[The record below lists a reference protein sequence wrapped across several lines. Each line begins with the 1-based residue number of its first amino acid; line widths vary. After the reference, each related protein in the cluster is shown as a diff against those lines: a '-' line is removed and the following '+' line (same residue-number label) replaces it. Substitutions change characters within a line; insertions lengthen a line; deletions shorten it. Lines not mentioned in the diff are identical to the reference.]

1 MATFSWLHLTD
12 LHLGMAEQVAF
23 MPAIRDRFFEDL
35 KRLHE
40 KCGPW
45 DFVLFTGDLT
55 QRASSEEFKKV
66 DEFLAKLWDLFGELG
81 SGNPSLLAVPGNHD
95 LVRPRPREPEVMV
108 LRNDWATDRELRSE
122 FWTEPESRYRNTVNN
137 AFANYAEWWKRLTH
151 KPPVQPGIL
160 PGDFSAV
167 IEKERASLGIVGLN
181 TAFLQLTGGDYKGKL
196 AVDPRQF
203 QSVCDDNGPEWVK
216 KHNACLLL
224 THHPP
229 DWLNPD
235 SKKDLIAEI
244 AGNDYFAVHFFG
256 HMHESRYK
264 SEKVGGAAALR
275 ASQGTSLFG
284 LEYFD
289 EDRRLERRH
298 GYCAGRI
305 ELEGEKGSLVHWPRE
320 AYRPA
325 DQWNF
330 AADAIDF
337 VLTNEC
343 TEAEEFPLLKSFEAD
358 QQPAQ
363 IAKEGVQ
370 MPLKLSTPF
379 PNRWAVLVGINDYQQ
394 GFTPLHYCRQDVI
407 ALAQVLRE
415 SLKFENVFEIH
426 EEAPVKPER
435 EAIIRKIAE
444 IRDSGEVKPD
454 DLFLFYFSGH
464 GINEG
469 GRDYLLPIGASPGD
483 VETLGIRVG
492 DLAKSLKKTK
502 CNNIVMFIDACR
514 DAIAGGKGTASIGE
528 DSKVLFADAGLVS
541 FFSCR
546 PTDRSFEIE
555 RLGHGSFT
563 YCLLQAI
570 EEGLTTI
577 SKVNTYLQ
585 KNVPQ
590 INTRYEKPAQQPYVW
605 PEVPDNDLEVFFNPV
620 RSAEPVGELAK
631 LINELVKLHSDRHI
645 EGGDFFKCVGFID
658 QIRDKDQLD
667 QIEET
672 KLSAIKGLCSGW
684 KLATFREVWEST
696 ESRRPLAPQYRKPIR
711 RK

>member
-1 MATFSWLHLTD
+1 MTTFSWLHLTD
-12 LHLGMAEQVAF
+12 LHLGMAEQVPF

-40 KCGPW
+40 NCGPW

-55 QRASSEEFKKV
+55 QRASSEDFEKV

-81 SGNPSLLAVPGNHD
+81 SGKPALFAVPGNHD
-95 LVRPRPREPEVMV
+95 LVRPNPKEPEVKV
-108 LRNDWATDRELRSE
+108 LRNDWVTDRELRSE
-122 FWTEPESRYRNTVNN
+122 FWTEPKSRYRNTVNN
-137 AFANYAEWWKRLTH
+137 AFANYAEWWKKLTH
-151 KPPVQPGIL
+151 KPPVQSGLL

-167 IEKERASLGIVGLN
+167 IEKGSASLGIVGLN

-196 AVDPRQF
+196 AVDARQF
-203 QSVCDDNGPEWVK
+203 QSVCNDNGPEWVK

-229 DWLNPD
+229 DWLNPE

-244 AGNDYFAVHFFG
+244 VGNDYFAAHFFG
-256 HMHESRYK
+256 HMHEARYK
-264 SEKVGGAAALR
+264 SEKEGGASALR

-284 LEYFD
+284 FEYFG
-289 EDRRLERRH
+289 EEKKLGRRH

-320 AYRPA
+320 AFQPGG
-325 DQWNF
+325 QWNF
-330 AADAIDF
+330 AADTKDF
-337 VLTNEC
+337 VLSDEC
-343 TEAEEFPLLKSFEAD
+343 TEAEEFPLLKSFEV
-358 QQPAQ
+358 QQLGAQ
-363 IAKEGVQ
+363 PTIAKDEVR
-370 MPLKLSTPF
+370 TRPF
-379 PNRWAVLVGINDYQQ
+379 PNRWAVLVGINDYQH
-394 GFTPLHYCRQDVI
+394 GFTPLHYCRQDAI
-407 ALAQVLRE
+407 AVAQALRE
-415 SLKFENVFEIH
+415 LKFEKVFEIH
-426 EEAPVKPER
+426 EQAQVKPER
-435 EAIIRKIAE
+435 DAIFSTLGD
-444 IRDSGEVKPD
+444 IRDSGEVHAD

-469 GRDYLLPIGASPGD
+469 GKDYLLPIGARPG
-483 VETLGIRVG
+483 VKQLGIKVH
-492 DLAKSLKKTK
+492 DLTDSLKAIGCKNT
-502 CNNIVMFIDACR
+502 VMFIDACR
-514 DAIAGGKGTASIGE
+514 DAIAGAKGTASIGD
-528 DSKVLFADAGLVS
+528 DSKMLFADAGLVS

-546 PTDRSFEIE
+546 PMDRSFEIE
-555 RLGHGSFT
+555 PLEHGSFT

-570 EEGLTTI
+570 EGGLTTI
-577 SKVNTYLQ
+577 SKVGTYLQ

-590 INTRYEKPAQQPYVW
+590 INSSYEKPTQQPYVW
-605 PEVPDNDLEVFFNPV
+605 PEALAQDLEIFFNPTQ
-620 RSAEPVGELAK
+620 STDPVGELGK
-631 LINELVKLHSDRHI
+631 LINELVKLRSDRDI
-645 EGGDFFKCVGFID
+645 EEDDFLKCVGFID

-696 ESRRPLAPQYRKPIR
+696 ESRRPVAVQIRKPPPPR